1 MKVQPTHRVWDR
13 EACAS
18 RGGDVPERA
27 GPKTSSCGAGHA
39 RDTKSNVLDAH
50 PAVVQAGVPQS
61 LLVVRI
67 ENDRFYKYGTQQAR
81 DTEQADQ
88 PG

>member
-1 MKVQPTHRVWDR
+1 MLATEAFGSASFQKAQPTHRVWDR

-50 PAVVQAGVPQS
+50 PAVVQAG
-61 LLVVRI
+61 
-67 ENDRFYKYGTQQAR
+67 A
-81 DTEQADQ
+81 TELA
-88 PG
+88 GRANRK